1 MTRPGGIL
9 IPLLLGFLLTVAVE
23 SWRSGWWHQRGA
35 GASADAPPR
44 IQLRHPA
51 LRAVH
56 VDLRAIAARSA
67 AVASVRAAP
76 AKRPQAALQALPEPA
91 WEPPGPPPV
100 PRVDPANSREQ
111 LEAPARKFARGG
123 NADGP

>member
-1 MTRPGGIL
+1 MSRPGAIL
-9 IPLLLGFLLTVAVE
+9 IPLLLGFTLTLALV
-23 SWRSGWWHQRGA
+23 SWRSGAWQRGA
-35 GASADAPPR
+35 GASVDAPPR
-44 IQLRHPA
+44 IQVRHSPVRVA
-51 LRAVH
+51 H
-56 VDLRAIAARSA
+56 VDPASVPAPAA
-67 AVASVRAAP
+67 AVASAVTKPATPAP
-76 AKRPQAALQALPEPA
+76 PVPEAEPEPA